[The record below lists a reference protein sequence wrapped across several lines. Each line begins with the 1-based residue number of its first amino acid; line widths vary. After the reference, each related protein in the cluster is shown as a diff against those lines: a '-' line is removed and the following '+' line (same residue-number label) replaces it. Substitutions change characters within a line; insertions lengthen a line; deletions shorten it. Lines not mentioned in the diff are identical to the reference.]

1 MELLLL
7 QHVHVLQ
14 CLAIIL
20 KVVRTQFSDLVCF
33 ELKATMS
40 GDGGKKETSAKHK
53 SKDDIRNLRIQAVVK
68 KLGGQK
74 EADEVLVKWEGH
86 RRAEKV
92 NER

>member
-1 MELLLL
+1 
-7 QHVHVLQ
+7 
-14 CLAIIL
+14 
-20 KVVRTQFSDLVCF
+20 
-33 ELKATMS
+33 MS
-40 GDGGKKETSAKHK
+40 GDAGCSYGGNKETSAKHN
-53 SKDDIRNLRIQAVVK
+53 SKDDIINLRIQAVVK